1 MISLMCKSYNDDEI
15 TILTML
21 VGEGDLSCTLYN
33 MEECEST
40 KHCSGCVYS
49 NVCHDIENL
58 RNYLFKQMKVRK
70 LISISNNS

>member
-21 VGEGDLSCTLYN
+21 VGDLSCTLYN
-33 MEECEST
+33 MEECESA
-40 KHCSGCVYS
+40 KHCMGCVYS

-58 RNYLFKQMKVRK
+58 RYYLLKQMKVRK
-70 LISISNNS
+70 LISINS